1 MLHHSIVKQLSVG
14 GVLGCNALKRIV
26 RAIAKE
32 IECAT
37 HIHIFKRGGIHNG
50 QIYRA
55 ALRVARAL
63 CNISG
68 KQSGFIVE

>member
-14 GVLGCNALKRIV
+14 GLLGCNALKRIV

-37 HIHIFKRGGIHNG
+37 HMHIFKRSGIHNG

>member
-1 MLHHSIVKQLSVG
+1 MLHHSIVKQFSVG
-14 GVLGCNALKRIV
+14 GLLGCNALKRIV

-32 IECAT
+32 IKCAT

-55 ALRVARAL
+55 AL
-63 CNISG
+63 
-68 KQSGFIVE
+68 

>member
-14 GVLGCNALKRIV
+14 GLLDCNALKRIV

-37 HIHIFKRGGIHNG
+37 HIHIFKCGGIHNG

-55 ALRVARAL
+55 AL
-63 CNISG
+63 
-68 KQSGFIVE
+68 